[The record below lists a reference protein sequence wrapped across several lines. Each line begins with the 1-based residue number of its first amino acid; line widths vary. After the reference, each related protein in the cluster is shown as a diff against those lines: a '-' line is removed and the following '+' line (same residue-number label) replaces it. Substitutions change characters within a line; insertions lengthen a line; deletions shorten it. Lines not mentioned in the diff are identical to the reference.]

1 MNKLFRL
8 LIRDL
13 KSSVGLSWHLLASQ
27 LVMPIVYI
35 FVLGLAFTNVIGE
48 VTIGGVTISYVQ
60 YLAVGV
66 AFSQLMLSA
75 SYAGAMVFFDKRMG
89 MFEQILSGPFK
100 RYEYF
105 SSKILSVIVQG
116 LFGSLLVILVASPLL
131 IGVKLT
137 LAGVLYVIFSLIF
150 ASLFFGALSLTISAY
165 VKTDQA
171 LNIVFNSVLPPLTFI
186 SSIFYPLKV
195 MPDPLRAAAL
205 VNPLTY
211 AADMARLGLFGMN
224 SITLPFG
231 FFLLPSLSAV
241 SFILAMQAAH
251 RITL

>member
-48 VTIGGVTISYVQ
+48 VTIGGVAISYVQ

-66 AFSQLMLSA
+66 VFGQLMLSA

-89 MFEQILSGPFK
+89 MLEQILAGPFK

-105 SSKILSVIVQG
+105 SSKILSVILQG
-116 LFGSLLVILVASPLL
+116 LFGSFLVILVASPLL
-131 IGVKLT
+131 IGLRLT
-137 LAGVLYVIFSLIF
+137 PVGIFYVLFSLIF
-150 ASLFFGALSLTISAY
+150 ASLFFGSLSLLISAY
-165 VKTDQA
+165 VKTDQT
-171 LNIVFNSVLPPLTFI
+171 LNIIFNSILPPLTFI
-186 SSIFYPLKV
+186 SSIFYPLEA
-195 MPDPLRAAAL
+195 MPDPLKAVAL

-211 AADMARLGLFGMN
+211 AADIARFGLFSMN
-224 SITLPFG
+224 SITFPYA
-231 FFLLPSLSAV
+231 FFLLPSLSMI
-241 SFILAMQAAH
+241 SFVLAMHSAY
-251 RITL
+251 RISL

>member
-48 VTIGGVTISYVQ
+48 VTIGGVAISYVQ

-66 AFSQLMLSA
+66 VFGQLMLSA

-89 MFEQILSGPFK
+89 MLEQILAGPFK

-105 SSKILSVIVQG
+105 SSKILSVILQG
-116 LFGSLLVILVASPLL
+116 LFGSFLVILVASPLL
-131 IGVKLT
+131 IGLRLT
-137 LAGVLYVIFSLIF
+137 PAGIFYVLFSLIF
-150 ASLFFGALSLTISAY
+150 ASLFFGSLSLLISAY
-165 VKTDQA
+165 VKTDQT
-171 LNIVFNSVLPPLTFI
+171 LNIIFNSILPPLTFI
-186 SSIFYPLKV
+186 SSIFYPLEA
-195 MPDPLRAAAL
+195 MPDPLKAVAL

-211 AADMARLGLFGMN
+211 AADIARFGLFSMN
-224 SITLPFG
+224 SITFPYA
-231 FFLLPSLSAV
+231 FFLLPLLSMI
-241 SFILAMQAAH
+241 SFVLAMHAAY
-251 RITL
+251 RISL